1 MGRKQSNMRCLKTT
15 ILTGLITASMLGST
29 FSPVY
34 AEAASSDAGS
44 TASEVT
50 TEESAAET
58 SADAANTPQT
68 SSAGENS
75 LTGSTEIA
83 AAGEG
88 SVSEDGSE
96 ENSVA
101 ESSESAESKE
111 SKETAQ
117 EADPRTDTAESAAG
131 STESVAED
139 STSDELTENAEA
151 VSFKETKV
159 LDGVS
164 ITVSADPGV
173 FPEGCM
179 LQITNASS
187 KESDE
192 AKSAVD
198 EKRPDDVTVA
208 ASYVFDI
215 SVLDSTGTR
224 IEPDTNA
231 GKVSVSFAAAEAEDK
246 NLDPAVYHVTGESG
260 ELSAEALDTTA
271 VSGDTVTAQTD
282 GFSLYVVEFTYGD
295 LAYTLKGD
303 SSVLLSD
310 ILEAVGLTG
319 EATNAKSSNPELFTV
334 TTNEE
339 GKLVV
344 NALKAFDTKEILTVT
359 IKGTEYQIAVADAQ
373 QEEAQQAATS
383 ADYNTTAPSPT
394 WEYSKS
400 ISATDLEKDAD
411 GNYLSNVT
419 ISLPSAQEQL
429 ATEVCFVL
437 DKSQFSKTKDSAL
450 KLLSELKE
458 AITQN
463 GAKVKVDIVEFNRT
477 AHNHGSYDLATQ
489 YDTIDEQF
497 EEPNSGGTNMHAG
510 LLMAKEVLASD
521 ASIPDSRKYM
531 ILVSDGDSYLYC
543 KNGDYNTPYSR
554 SYIPV
559 ENAGGAYAYG
569 GYYDEGW
576 YNPSAGYPDPKTGKT
591 NVKRP
596 KTSGQDD
603 WKAYLN
609 DVAAR
614 NSESNGDS
622 YDFVWNYYDHFWM
635 SSSADDVAAG
645 GFKTQPRVPRSA
657 SNLDMGFLNAASA
670 YHDLAA
676 KYHCYAMAAPSW
688 NTADGGHSAFMNY
701 LNNGANT
708 EFESIKNEIL
718 YYLDAGSTVEE
729 TLGYTA
735 DYNFDLFNPEKMT
748 ISVDNTEDGNTTNYS
763 AEKIGNNHYGFGP
776 KLQDGSYSYEVTYT
790 PGAQDDEKFV
800 WKINVPVTNFMRIHL
815 NYQVKLMN
823 PKTEPGTYGEYDEYG
838 TGHKSSLYVSN
849 RAVLNPVASDGTKG
863 DSEDFEKPTVS
874 YTVQASQAPQPAN
887 PASEGGPG
895 SVNLYKVDGQT
906 GAYLAG
912 AVFALYHSDGT
923 YIGTYTTNEKG
934 CIHVDSLG
942 YGTYYF
948 TETKAPAGYV
958 QDPTYIRFVMNEA
971 TSKSNAYPWNIRF
984 SNTKTGTA
992 TVTVGGTKT
1001 WADNNNLAGTR
1012 PDAVTLHLLANGTE
1026 VGTAVAT
1033 KENGWAYSFGAQAE
1047 VDGNGKAIQYTVTE
1061 DAVTGYTASVSAPVT
1076 ENDKIVINVT
1086 NTYTGAKAQAVSTS
1100 GSSAAAA
1107 GVATGDESH
1116 IGVYITLLLAAAAG
1130 LAGMILQR
1138 RKNQH

>member
-1 MGRKQSNMRCLKTT
+1 
-15 ILTGLITASMLGST
+15 
-29 FSPVY
+29 
-34 AEAASSDAGS
+34 
-44 TASEVT
+44 
-50 TEESAAET
+50 
-58 SADAANTPQT
+58 
-68 SSAGENS
+68 
-75 LTGSTEIA
+75 
-83 AAGEG
+83 
-88 SVSEDGSE
+88 
-96 ENSVA
+96 
-101 ESSESAESKE
+101 
-111 SKETAQ
+111 
-117 EADPRTDTAESAAG
+117 
-131 STESVAED
+131 
-139 STSDELTENAEA
+139 
-151 VSFKETKV
+151 
-159 LDGVS
+159 
-164 ITVSADPGV
+164 
-173 FPEGCM
+173 
-179 LQITNASS
+179 
-187 KESDE
+187 
-192 AKSAVD
+192 
-198 EKRPDDVTVA
+198 
-208 ASYVFDI
+208 
-215 SVLDSTGTR
+215 
-224 IEPDTNA
+224 
-231 GKVSVSFAAAEAEDK
+231 
-246 NLDPAVYHVTGESG
+246 
-260 ELSAEALDTTA
+260 
-271 VSGDTVTAQTD
+271 
-282 GFSLYVVEFTYGD
+282 
-295 LAYTLKGD
+295 
-303 SSVLLSD
+303 
-310 ILEAVGLTG
+310 
-319 EATNAKSSNPELFTV
+319 
-334 TTNEE
+334 
-339 GKLVV
+339 
-344 NALKAFDTKEILTVT
+344 
-359 IKGTEYQIAVADAQ
+359 
-373 QEEAQQAATS
+373 
-383 ADYNTTAPSPT
+383 
-394 WEYSKS
+394 
-400 ISATDLEKDAD
+400 
-411 GNYLSNVT
+411 
-419 ISLPSAQEQL
+419 
-429 ATEVCFVL
+429 
-437 DKSQFSKTKDSAL
+437 
-450 KLLSELKE
+450 
-458 AITQN
+458 
-463 GAKVKVDIVEFNRT
+463 
-477 AHNHGSYDLATQ
+477 
-489 YDTIDEQF
+489 
-497 EEPNSGGTNMHAG
+497 
-510 LLMAKEVLASD
+510 
-521 ASIPDSRKYM
+521 
-531 ILVSDGDSYLYC
+531 
-543 KNGDYNTPYSR
+543 
-554 SYIPV
+554 
-559 ENAGGAYAYG
+559 
-569 GYYDEGW
+569 
-576 YNPSAGYPDPKTGKT
+576 
-591 NVKRP
+591 
-596 KTSGQDD
+596 
-603 WKAYLN
+603 
-609 DVAAR
+609 
-614 NSESNGDS
+614 
-622 YDFVWNYYDHFWM
+622 M

-657 SNLDMGFLNAASA
+657 SNFDMGFLNAASA

-718 YYLDAGSTVEE
+718 YYLAAGSTVEE

-748 ISVDNTEDGNTTNYS
+748 ISVDNTEDGSTVSYP
-763 AEKIGNNHYGFGP
+763 AQKIGDNHYGFGP
-776 KLQDGSYSYEVTYT
+776 QQDGSYSYEVTYT

-1001 WADNNNLAGTR
+1001 WADNNNAAGTR